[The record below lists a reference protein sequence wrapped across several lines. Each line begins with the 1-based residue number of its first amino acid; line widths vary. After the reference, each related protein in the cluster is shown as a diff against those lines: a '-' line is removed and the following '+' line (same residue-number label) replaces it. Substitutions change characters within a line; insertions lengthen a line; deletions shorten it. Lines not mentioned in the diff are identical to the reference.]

1 MLEAKTRTEHHLKEA
16 IKIVREYFTKDEIIS
31 LVEEAYKPKGK
42 TLEEWLTEANMPLP
56 VIQKAMVYAF
66 NNKTITHCRLSLRS
80 SLLES
85 FSWNSTPEGAS
96 YWRDISLGKI
106 PTLTVKDWI
115 DTLPPDIRE
124 KAIGNTPPVRLEL
137 NAKSLWHAL
146 DAAFIW
152 IRSKEGREYWC
163 QIAHGGK

>member
-42 TLEEWLTEANMPLP
+42 TLEQWLIEYNMPKP
-56 VIQKAMVYAF
+56 VISKFKATA
-66 NNKTITHCRLSLRS
+66 ICSPRLYPSLDVAVREHTYPY
-80 SLLES
+80 LLEEAA
-85 FSWNSTPEGAS
+85 FWENVRRG
-96 YWRDISLGKI
+96 II
-106 PTLTVKDWI
+106 PPLTVKDWI
-115 DTLPPDIRE
+115 DTLPPDIRT
-124 KAIGNTPPVRLEL
+124 KAIGNTPPVRLAL

-152 IRSKEGREYWC
+152 INTKEGKEYWC